1 MPSALD
7 TLKNAE
13 RDLRL
18 LLNALP
24 NLDLSLDHRLRVF
37 FPRLPADACTDFL
50 FINEEITPEPGQ
62 TSTIASQSISA
73 LIDQCYLTGQI
84 PTFVQG
90 ATRIYNYAYT
100 LNDQD
105 LAIGISG
112 PELEKYLEFVV
123 RSPELCV
130 RDALSD
136 FWRTPHKDLS
146 GLLPTNWLTQF
157 VRELIHAEA
166 SVRHAD
172 TTFSPNAMEMID
184 QLLPQANSPSVPGA
198 YGFYTLTLNGNSAQ
212 RATPLYGALV
222 ITTKNLPLLETTP
235 HDKRIIQDAT
245 ARPVVLFLPNS
256 GLETFD
262 SLSALTLELTA
273 RLKDPYQR
281 ETLLACV
288 LAEDHSRATTHD
300 QVDYVPVAHNNMSAF
315 CSDQLIHKQQRDM
328 RHAWAVA
335 RSLKLDRTFDQLS
348 ECVDQSLDSSLP
360 LNPTKILR
368 GRYTRLLESQLPDW
382 LKSTSDANKAQWRLA
397 VERLNHERLVAGSDD
412 SQPLSEIGRKNSLLS
427 YARLQ
432 LQRQVKKDHG
442 IDIDPDGIFISTT
455 EAVRTGPLINPISG
469 SAFAAGMSLDRTGP
483 AIQYHTTRHSLSEL
497 ALANVGKWDV
507 TFALTA
513 QVKDAAGNKHPVLSS
528 SYLKGLVRQLDIGE
542 NYKKK
547 LNELLVNS
555 SQAQWRKE
563 RYVAFK
569 QAQLRLDLLEATL
582 SGMLSADQGAW
593 VRTTLEH
600 PAESS
605 RPRLNGEQVKVHL
618 LMLRYK
624 PLPGVLVFS
633 ATGSS
638 QLLCYTPDAPQGRW
652 FMIAHS
658 RNELGQM
665 LSRGAWRTY
674 VLRRVTPT
682 QQAYIRPL
690 LEQGLT
696 DSNLQLQGIS
706 HNLFEASYDTE
717 ALYAIRDADEQS
729 TSTWESNVNTA
740 KETALTA
747 IDILSFVLPTR
758 VLLPVVLARFIGQI
772 LRGIDALQREEKHEA
787 LLHFMDAISHLTD
800 GASDFTGSAIFARSI
815 RQRLNQPAPRLS
827 TGAASHDP
835 GVNLRLRT
843 GGEFGTGV
851 YEAPITSSQP
861 IHYTKD
867 KNGRLYRSQYDN
879 LDEVWRAL
887 DQRKPDAS
895 YSIVLRQLSAGL
907 WDVDPATPLLKQKA
921 GIERVID
928 SARVRNVDLSRHT
941 PDDQGIYRID
951 NLRYIRQNGDVF
963 EVYSGWL
970 GRNWYLQ
977 MQSSSSSGVSASYKV
992 RRTAG
997 HWEIRHRL
1005 ADNSKRW
1012 EPLTTQRTQL
1022 AFDVPQTSQ
1031 SDYDIPD
1038 QFRETLRDII
1048 ENHRSALDGRT
1059 DFMDLTS
1066 RRSLAHRAYKE
1077 LRIKLLA
1084 DAQAW
1089 YQTRPAKP
1097 RVTRPALPGDISQQ
1111 DLFKRLF
1118 EHTDGIICGETH
1130 SHQSSKKVLIDNM
1143 AELSRNNVKTL
1154 YMEHLQADLHQS
1166 LLDDYFRT
1174 GKMPLRLDKF
1184 LEDQD
1189 FGHRIDASST
1199 YTFSQLVR
1207 VARQHGIRVVAL
1219 DCAASYYPKGA
1230 PSETPWLTRFEM
1242 FSYFASRTLRAHQAR
1257 TGGGKWVALTGNSH
1271 ANTFEGVPG
1280 LAELEGAIGL
1290 RVSDSGPGAGR
1301 GLQQNIG
1308 EIIPSD
1314 TKHAYY
1320 RFLKNDYWLQVD
1332 IPGIEPKFTG
1342 LSLAQIN
1349 ERLRAA
1355 GYFRFENTHTRGAQL
1370 IHRSSNHE
1378 IVFTPL
1384 QTDPGGQIFIERE
1397 SWPTV
1402 HRKRYDA
1409 LKGLIHDLLDANMTH
1424 VQ

>member
-13 RDLRL
+13 RELPL

-24 NLDLSLDHRLRVF
+24 NLDLSLDHRLRMF
-37 FPRLPADACTDFL
+37 FPRLPADACTDFI
-50 FINEEITPEPGQ
+50 FINEEIAPEPGQ
-62 TSTIASQSISA
+62 TSTIASQSLTA

-100 LNDQD
+100 LDDQD
-105 LAIGISG
+105 LAIGISA

-146 GLLPTNWLTQF
+146 GLPPKDWLTQF
-157 VRELIHAEA
+157 VRKMIRAEA
-166 SVRHAD
+166 GVRHGD

-184 QLLPQANSPSVPGA
+184 QLLPEAASALTPGA
-198 YGFYTLTLNGNSAQ
+198 CGFYTLTLNGHPLQ
-212 RATPLYGALV
+212 RATPLYGAFI
-222 ITTKNLPLLETTP
+222 ITAKNLPLIDSQQHER
-235 HDKRIIQDAT
+235 RIIQDST
-245 ARPVVLFLPNS
+245 PRPIVLFLPDS
-256 GLETFD
+256 GLEYWD
-262 SLSALTLELTA
+262 SLSALTQELTA
-273 RLKDPYQR
+273 RLKDPHQR
-281 ETLLACV
+281 ETLLAYV
-288 LAEDHSRATTHD
+288 LAEDRTHALVHEH
-300 QVDYVPVAHNNMSAF
+300 VDYSPVADKDILTF

-335 RSLKLDRTFDQLS
+335 RRLKLDATFDQLS
-348 ECVDQSLDSSLP
+348 ECTDQSLSSSLS
-360 LNPTKILR
+360 LNPAKIVL
-368 GRYTRLLESQLPDW
+368 GRYTLLMESQLPGW
-382 LKSTSDANKAQWRLA
+382 LKSASDTHKSQWRLA
-397 VERLNHERLVAGSDD
+397 VERLNHERLAAESDD
-412 SQPLSEIGRKNSLLS
+412 EPGLGEIGQKRTLLG
-427 YARLQ
+427 YARVQ
-432 LQRQVKKDHG
+432 LQQQIKKDHG
-442 IDIDPDGIFISTT
+442 IDVDPDAIFISTT

-483 AIQYHTTRHSLSEL
+483 VISYHTTRHSLSEL

-513 QVKDAAGNKHPVLSS
+513 QVKDAAGNQHPVLSS

-547 LNELLVNS
+547 LNDLLVNS

-582 SGMLSADQGAW
+582 SGTLSADQAAR
-593 VRTTLEH
+593 VQVALDH
-600 PAESS
+600 PEESS
-605 RPRLNGEQVKVHL
+605 RPHLNGEQIKVHL

-633 ATGSS
+633 YTGSR
-638 QLLCYTPDAPQGRW
+638 QLLCYTPGAAENRW
-652 FMIAHS
+652 FMIANS
-658 RNELGQM
+658 RNELGQI
-665 LSRGAWRTY
+665 LSRNAWHAY

-696 DSNLQLQGIS
+696 DANLQFQGIS

-717 ALYAIRDADEQS
+717 ALHAIRDADEQS

-747 IDILSFVLPTR
+747 IDILSFALPTR
-758 VLLPVVLARFIGQI
+758 VLLPVVLARFISQI
-772 LRGIDALQREEKHEA
+772 LRGIDALQRDEKHEA
-787 LLHFMDAISHLTD
+787 LLNFMEAITHLTD
-800 GASDFTGSAIFARSI
+800 GASDFTGSAIFAGSI
-815 RQRLNQPAPRLS
+815 RQRLHQPAPRLS
-827 TGAASHDP
+827 NGAASNDSR
-835 GVNLRLRT
+835 VNLRLRT
-843 GGEFGTGV
+843 GGEFATGV
-851 YEAPITSSQP
+851 YEAPTTSSQP
-861 IHYTKD
+861 VHYTQAR
-867 KNGRLYRSQYDN
+867 NGRLYRSQYDT
-879 LDEVWRAL
+879 LDEAWRAL
-887 DQRKPDAS
+887 DQRKPDAP
-895 YSIVLRQLSAGL
+895 YSIPLREISAGL
-907 WDVDPATPLLKQKA
+907 WDVDPTTPLLKQKT

-928 SARVRNVDLSRHT
+928 SARVRNVDLSGHT

-951 NLRYIRQNGDVF
+951 NLRYIRQNGDIF

-970 GRNWYLQ
+970 GRSWYLQ
-977 MQSSSSSGVSASYKV
+977 MQSSSSSGVSGSYKV
-992 RRTAG
+992 RRTAS

-1012 EPLTTQRTQL
+1012 EPLTTQRAQL
-1022 AFDVPQTSQ
+1022 DFDIPQARH

-1038 QFRETLRDII
+1038 EFRETLRDII
-1048 ENHRSALDGRT
+1048 DHHRSALDGRT

-1066 RRSLAHRAYKE
+1066 KRSIAHRAYKE

-1084 DAQAW
+1084 DAKAW

-1097 RVTRPALPGDISQQ
+1097 RVTRPPLPADISQQ
-1111 DLFKRLF
+1111 ELFKRLF

-1130 SHQSSKKVLIDNM
+1130 SHQSSKKILIDNM

-1154 YMEHLQADLHQS
+1154 YMEHLQADMHQS
-1166 LLDDYFRT
+1166 LLDDYLRT

-1189 FGHRIDASST
+1189 FGHRIESSSA

-1207 VARQHGIRVVAL
+1207 TARQHGIRVVAL
-1219 DCAASYYPKGA
+1219 DCAASYYPKGV
-1230 PSETPWLTRFEM
+1230 SSDTPWLTRFEM
-1242 FSYFASRTLRAHQAR
+1242 FSYFASRTIRANQVRA
-1257 TGGGKWVALTGNSH
+1257 GAGKWIALMGDSH
-1271 ANTFEGVPG
+1271 ANTFDSIPG
-1280 LAELEGAIGL
+1280 LAELESAIGL
-1290 RVSDSGPGAGR
+1290 RVSDSAPGTSR
-1301 GLQQNIG
+1301 GLHQDISV
-1308 EIIPSD
+1308 IIPSD

-1320 RFLKNDYWLQVD
+1320 RLLKNDYWLQID
-1332 IPGIEPKFTG
+1332 IPGKQANRLDLTP
-1342 LSLAQIN
+1342 AQTN
-1349 ERLRAA
+1349 ERLRDA
-1355 GYFRFENTHTRGAQL
+1355 GYFRFDSSPSRGARL
-1370 IHRSSNHE
+1370 VHRSSNHE
-1378 IVFTPL
+1378 IVYTPL

-1397 SWPTV
+1397 SWPTI

-1409 LKGLIHDLLDANMTH
+1409 LKDLIHDLLDINMTQ